1 MFGFFKHTVGVST
14 VRKYLHEIPIPPLWV
29 TAGPGGDGFV
39 EIADA
44 VIAARAAR
52 QYTPEQATR
61 SDCHSHSQSLQRCRV
76 RSWSSVLTRA

>member
-1 MFGFFKHTVGVST
+1 MFGFFEHTVGVST

-52 QYTPEQATR
+52 Q
-61 SDCHSHSQSLQRCRV
+61 
-76 RSWSSVLTRA
+76 